1 MRLFIGIFP
10 PKQYLDYFRD
20 VMREFS
26 KEKRNLKP
34 INLEQIHLTMRFIG
48 PNVSLGSKNKI
59 AAELV
64 KNAGQFPRPLIHMEK
79 LRFGFPRQH
88 DPRVLLAEIERTDD
102 LDELTNKLH
111 KIVRHVGQDDT
122 ILWKSHLDKEYHMSV
137 ARLKD
142 AATRSTGRD
151 VKEILNGID
160 LIMPDDF
167 QAEEM
172 YLVQSEMTPQ
182 GPIYKKLEQIKL

>member
-10 PKQYLDYFRD
+10 PKYYLDYFRD

-34 INLEQIHLTMRFIG
+34 INLEQIHLTVRFIG

-64 KNAGQFPRPLIHMEK
+64 KNAGQYPKPNIHMEK
-79 LRFGFPRQH
+79 LRFGFPSQH
-88 DPRVLLAEIERTDD
+88 DPRVLLAEIERTHE
-102 LDELTNKLH
+102 LDALTDRLH
-111 KIVRHVGQDDT
+111 KIIRGVGQDDT
-122 ILWKSHLDKEYHMSV
+122 ILWKSHLDKEYHMSI
-137 ARLKD
+137 ARLKN

-151 VKEILNGID
+151 VKDILKGVN
-160 LIMPDDF
+160 MPMPEDF
-167 QAEEM
+167 QADEM

-182 GPIYKKLEQIKL
+182 GPVYKKLEQIKL